1 MPAPATSTSS
11 LANKVAVCRA
21 RASYNVQDDN
31 TTISTDNHECYD
43 EDRDGKP
50 LRLCPLNVA
59 FSYRVA
65 PHQALLYYEK

>member
-1 MPAPATSTSS
+1 MPAPCDGHILIGEQSG
-11 LANKVAVCRA
+11 RA
-21 RASYNVQDDN
+21 QSPSVVQDGS